1 MSENNN
7 EVKLPFFE
15 RYLSLWVIFCIIAG
29 VIIGRI
35 FPAGVNFLSKL
46 EISQVNIPVAVLIW
60 LMIYPMMVQIDFSS
74 IVKAG
79 KKPKGLVVTLVV
91 NWLIKPFT
99 MAIFAAIFL
108 KYIFAA
114 FINPALAKEYIA
126 GAILLGAAP
135 CTAMVFVW
143 SYLTKGDPAYTLV
156 QVAVNDLVILVA
168 FVPIVKFLLGVNQIT
183 VPYDTLIYS
192 TIFFVVIPLAGG
204 YISRIYLLK
213 RKGADWFENV
223 FLKILKPVTILGL
236 LLTLIILFAFQ
247 GNIILGNPLH
257 IVLIAVPLTIQTYFI
272 FAIGYL
278 WSRKWRLAHAIAAP
292 AGMIGASNF
301 FELSV
306 AVAISLFGLKSGAAL
321 ATVVGVLTE
330 VPIMLSLVNFS
341 NKTRRWF
348 EPERKIIPE
357 SVKIVKGKPMWEKV
371 LIATDLSKASGEVV
385 ECVSHYGK
393 DFTKEAKLV
402 HIISVEMA
410 GGIEET
416 LEKTEKPIIEAQ
428 AEKLK
433 AAGIATSYSFG
444 YGIPFVEINR
454 LITDESYKLLVLGSH
469 GKSMA
474 KEILLGSVSDSIIR
488 NLKIPAL
495 LIKCPPDKLDVC
507 AFNFGGNILFPTD
520 FSDNAKVAFE
530 VLANIACRYNA
541 RVTLYHVQDINII
554 TSHLTHKL
562 PEFNRIDKG
571 RLNALK
577 QSLLGCGVK
586 EVNTKI
592 ETGHAKQALIRE
604 ININKYNLIVMGT
617 QGRGW
622 IEEVFIGGIAHAV
635 VRESNSSLLLAPY
648 KR

>member
-1 MSENNN
+1 MSTNS
-7 EVKLPFFE
+7 VSTKMPVFE
-15 RYLSLWVIFCIIAG
+15 RYLSLWVILCIIVG
-29 VIIGRI
+29 VIIGKI

-46 EISQVNIPVAVLIW
+46 EVSQVNIPVAVLIW

-74 IVKAG
+74 IVRAG

-91 NWLIKPFT
+91 NWLIKPFS
-99 MAIFAAIFL
+99 MAVFAAIFL
-108 KYIFAA
+108 KYIFSA

-143 SYLTKGDPAYTLV
+143 SYLTKGNPAYTLV
-156 QVAVNDLVILVA
+156 QVAVNDLVILIA

-204 YISRIYLLK
+204 YISRVYLLK
-213 RKGADWFENV
+213 MKGADWFENV
-223 FLKILKPVTILGL
+223 FLKVLKPVTILGL

-247 GNIILGNPLH
+247 GNIILGNPIH
-257 IVLIAVPLTIQTYFI
+257 ILLIAVPLIIQTYFI
-272 FAIGYL
+272 FFIGYL
-278 WSRKWRLAHAIAAP
+278 WSRKWRLPHDIAAP

-330 VPIMLSLVNFS
+330 VPIMLTLVNFS
-341 NKTRRWF
+341 NRTRHWF
-348 EPERKIIPE
+348 EPKKRIIPE
-357 SVKIVKGKPMWEKV
+357 PVKTEKGEPMWEKV
-371 LIATDLSKASGEVV
+371 LIATDLSKASSEVV
-385 ECVSHYGK
+385 ECVAHYGK
-393 DFTKEAKLV
+393 AFSKEAKLA
-402 HIISVEMA
+402 HIISVETA
-410 GGIEET
+410 GGLEET
-416 LEKTEKPIIEAQ
+416 LEKAEKPVLEEQ
-428 AEKLK
+428 TGRLK
-433 AAGIATSYSFG
+433 AAGIAASYSFG

-454 LITDESYKLLVLGSH
+454 LIADGGYKLLVLGSH

-474 KEILLGSVSDSIIR
+474 KEVLLGSVSDSIIR

-495 LIKCPPDKLDVC
+495 LIKCPPSELNVC
-507 AFNFGGNILFPTD
+507 AFGLSGNILFPTD
-520 FSDNAKVAFE
+520 FSDNAKAAFE
-530 VLANIACRYNA
+530 VLASVASHYKA
-541 RVTLYHVQDINII
+541 KVTLYHVQDVNII
-554 TSHLTHKL
+554 FPHLKHKL
-562 PEFNRIDKG
+562 TEFNTIDKE
-571 RLNALK
+571 RLEVLK
-577 QSLLGCGVK
+577 QALLDRGIK
-586 EVNTKI
+586 EVTVKL
-592 ETGHAKQALIRE
+592 ETGHAKWAIINE
-604 ININKYNLIVMGT
+604 INNNTYNLVVMGM

-635 VRESNSSLLLAPY
+635 VRQSNSSLLLVPY

>member
-1 MSENNN
+1 MSVNGVN
-7 EVKLPFFE
+7 VKLPFFE
-15 RYLSLWVIFCIIAG
+15 RYLSLWVILCIIAG
-29 VIIGRI
+29 VIIGKI

-74 IVKAG
+74 IMRAG

-168 FVPIVKFLLGVNQIT
+168 FIPIVKFLLGVNQIT

-192 TIFFVVIPLAGG
+192 TILFVVIPLAGG
-204 YISRIYLLK
+204 YISRVYLLK
-213 RKGADWFENV
+213 TKGANWFENV
-223 FLKILKPVTILGL
+223 FLKALKPVTILGL

-257 IVLIAVPLTIQTYFI
+257 ILLIAVPLTIQTYFI

-278 WSRKWRLAHAIAAP
+278 WSKKWRLPHNISSPAA
-292 AGMIGASNF
+292 MIGASNF

-341 NKTRRWF
+341 NKTRHWF
-348 EPERKIIPE
+348 EPEKKIAFEP
-357 SVKIVKGKPMWEKV
+357 VKIEKGEPMWEKV

-385 ECVSHYGK
+385 DCIAHYGK
-393 DFTKEAKLV
+393 SFSKEAKLA
-402 HIISVEMA
+402 HIHSVETA
-410 GGIEET
+410 GGIKET
-416 LEKTEKPIIEAQ
+416 LENVERPVIEAQ
-428 AEKLK
+428 VERLK
-433 AAGIATSYSFG
+433 AAGIAASYSFG

-454 LITDESYKLLVLGSH
+454 LIADEGYKLLILGSH

-488 NLKIPAL
+488 NLKIPAF
-495 LIKCPPDKLDVC
+495 LIKCPPSKLNTC
-507 AFNFGGNILFPTD
+507 AFGLSGNILFPTD
-520 FSDNAKVAFE
+520 FSDNAKIAFE
-530 VLANIACRYNA
+530 VLANVASQYKA
-541 RVTLYHVQDINII
+541 KVTLYHVQDVNII
-554 TSHLTHKL
+554 FPHLKHKL
-562 PEFNRIDKG
+562 TEFNIIDKK
-571 RLNALK
+571 RLDALK
-577 QSLLGCGVK
+577 QLLLDRGIKDVA
-586 EVNTKI
+586 TKL
-592 ETGHAKQALIRE
+592 ETGHPKQAIINE
-604 ININKYNLIVMGT
+604 INNNKYNLVVMGT

-635 VRESNSSLLLAPY
+635 VRKSNSSLLLVPY
-648 KR
+648 KK

>member
-1 MSENNN
+1 MSKTNNN
-7 EVKLPFFE
+7 VKLPFFE

-29 VIIGRI
+29 VIIGKI
-35 FPAGVNFLSKL
+35 FPAGVNLLSKL
-46 EISQVNIPVAVLIW
+46 EVSQVNIPVAVLIW

-74 IVKAG
+74 IVRAG

-108 KYIFAA
+108 KYIFSA

-192 TIFFVVIPLAGG
+192 TIFFVVIPLVGG
-204 YISRIYLLK
+204 YISRVYLLK
-213 RKGADWFENV
+213 MKGVNWFENV
-223 FLKILKPVTILGL
+223 FLKALKPVTIFGL

-257 IVLIAVPLTIQTYFI
+257 ILLIAVPLTIQTYFI

-278 WSRKWRLAHAIAAP
+278 WSRKWRLAHTIAAP

-341 NKTRRWF
+341 NKTRHWF
-348 EPERKIIPE
+348 VPEGKIAPE
-357 SVKIVKGKPMWEKV
+357 TVKIEKEKPMWEKT
-371 LIATDLSKASGEVV
+371 LIATDLSKASDGVV
-385 ECVSHYGK
+385 GCVADYGK
-393 DFTKEAKLV
+393 DFAKEVKLV
-402 HIISVEMA
+402 HIISVETA

-416 LEKTEKPIIEAQ
+416 LERVEKPIIEKQ
-428 AEKLK
+428 VKILED
-433 AAGIATSYSFG
+433 AGIKASYNFS

-454 LITDESYKLLVLGSH
+454 IIAEENSGLLVLGSH

-495 LIKCPPDKLDVC
+495 LIKCQTDKPNIC
-507 AFNFGGNILFPTD
+507 AFTFEGNILFPTD
-520 FSDNAKVAFE
+520 FSDNTKTVFD
-530 VLANIACRYNA
+530 VLMNVACRYKA
-541 RVTLYHVQDINII
+541 KVTLYHVQDINII
-554 TSHLTHKL
+554 STHLRHKL
-562 PEFNRIDKG
+562 TDFNRIDKE
-571 RLNALK
+571 RLDVLK
-577 QSLLGCGVK
+577 QALLGCGVK
-586 EVNTKI
+586 DIQIKL

-604 ININKYNLIVMGT
+604 INSNKYNLVVMGT
-617 QGRGW
+617 QGKGW

-635 VRESNSSLLLAPY
+635 IRNSNSSLLLVPY